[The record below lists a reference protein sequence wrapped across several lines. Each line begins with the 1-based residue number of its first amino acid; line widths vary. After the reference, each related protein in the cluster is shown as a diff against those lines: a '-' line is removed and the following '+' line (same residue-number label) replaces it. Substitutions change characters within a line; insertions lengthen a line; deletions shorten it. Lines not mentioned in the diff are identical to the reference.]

1 MQKFQHVPIAG
12 ASTIDHHRTCT
23 PKPALTSYRDMEPS
37 RNRTLKGFS
46 LVELLVVI
54 AIILIIITAAI
65 PVMARVRMNSAETIV
80 IREVQTIA
88 QAQTQ
93 YQSQFGRYAS
103 TLAELGPTH
112 GAADTPAAAG
122 LIPGKLASGEKDG
135 YLFALTSTSGGYVV
149 NAVPK
154 TFGTT
159 GRRTFYLDQNGV
171 VHENWGPQ
179 PATDASP
186 EA

>member
-1 MQKFQHVPIAG
+1 
-12 ASTIDHHRTCT
+12 
-23 PKPALTSYRDMEPS
+23 MEPS

-54 AIILIIITAAI
+54 AVILIIITAAI
-65 PVMARVRMNSAETIV
+65 PVMARIRMNSAETIV

-112 GAADTPAAAG
+112 GAADSPAAAG
-122 LIPGKLASGEKDG
+122 LFRPTYPLTPSGNSDQIVVGIGKRIARVETGIISG
-135 YLFALTSTSGGYVV
+135 
-149 NAVPK
+149 
-154 TFGTT
+154 
-159 GRRTFYLDQNGV
+159 QI
-171 VHENWGPQ
+171 GP
-179 PATDASP
+179 
-186 EA
+186 